1 MEFSALPDVLQDL
14 VCLFCFN
21 LPLKAVRDG
30 VNKILEIKDMDLPF
44 FFFRDK
50 IWSWEDKC
58 FYPSP
63 TKVWMPIEYFGGMYR
78 DLFDEDRM
86 FYLLL
91 SLDFR
96 RRTVRMFGNRE
107 AWLNRFSTSWRSLE
121 PFAAYYKMLLRT
133 KDNVLKQNS
142 TLHAFV

>member
-1 MEFSALPDVLQDL
+1 MNFSALPGVLQDL

-21 LPLKAVRDG
+21 LPLKAVRNGID
-30 VNKILEIKDMDLPF
+30 NILEIKDMDLPF

-50 IWSWEDKC
+50 IWSWEHKC
-58 FYPSP
+58 FLPSP
-63 TKVWMPIEYFGGMYR
+63 MKVWMPIGYFGGTYR

-96 RRTVRMFGNRE
+96 RRTVRLFGNRE
-107 AWLNRFSTSWRSLE
+107 AWLNRFSCSWRSLE

-133 KDNVLKQNS
+133 KEPILKQNS
-142 TLHAFV
+142 PFDFF

>member
-1 MEFSALPDVLQDL
+1 MSFLLQ
-14 VCLFCFN
+14 F
-21 LPLKAVRDG
+21 AVTSGPKRR
-30 VNKILEIKDMDLPF
+30 EIKDMDLPF

-50 IWSWEDKC
+50 IGAGKTSVFTPVRQKW
-58 FYPSP
+58 
-63 TKVWMPIEYFGGMYR
+63 IEYFGGMYR

-133 KDNVLKQNS
+133 KDPVLKQKI
-142 TLHAFV
+142 FF